1 MLNLCFTKCKNSF
14 YRPCIQ
20 FHRMTIIMQII
31 FNAKI
36 ASNSSALPS
45 CSAITWRSY
54 ETNKTFG
61 WYREMQNSQRSDVL
75 QKPLG
80 SDPGAQMP
88 AVLLVTV
95 AHHPSEPLVRIPGR
109 GHCSTPRSAGLRMEG
124 ALHAGQLL
132 LVSLSPSSCDS
143 CSLFA
148 LTVHRVP
155 CPTRG
160 KWWPNEHSYIL
171 KRVLC
176 GQHHLKS
183 PFADQP
189 VVFCPLMTHY
199 HFWMCA
205 VSPLPTSIVH
215 VKNVLPCPAEEL
227 WEVTVWWICHLDTD
241 WAAFRESKWGLSQ
254 GSLYRASVLIM
265 WKQFRF
271 AENQTASVV
280 NVRCRTQKNALY
292 PNKWLKSWK
301 WISLLSFLRSICR
314 KQF

>member
-1 MLNLCFTKCKNSF
+1 M
-14 YRPCIQ
+14 
-20 FHRMTIIMQII
+20 
-31 FNAKI
+31 
-36 ASNSSALPS
+36 
-45 CSAITWRSY
+45 WRSHLILHITFMLSHY
-54 ETNKTFG
+54 LKELWNK
-61 WYREMQNSQRSDVL
+61 QNIWMLQRNAELTEIRCVTEASGVRPRSSDASCAPSSCGTS
-75 QKPLG
+75 PLWA
-80 SDPGAQMP
+80 SGAHSWKG
-88 AVLLVTV
+88 AL
-95 AHHPSEPLVRIPGR
+95 
-109 GHCSTPRSAGLRMEG
+109 STPRSAGLRMEG

-143 CSLFA
+143 CSLFV

-160 KWWPNEHSYIL
+160 KWWPNEHFCVL
-171 KRVLC
+171 KPVLH

-189 VVFCPLMTHY
+189 VAFCPLMIHY

-205 VSPLPTSIVH
+205 MSPLVTSIVH

-227 WEVTVWWICHLDTD
+227 WEVTVWWICRLDTD
-241 WAAFRESKWGLSQ
+241 WAAFQESKWGLSQ

-271 AENQTASVV
+271 AENQTTSVV
-280 NVRCRTQKNALY
+280 NVRCRTQKNARY
-292 PNKWLKSWK
+292 PNKWLKPWT
-301 WISLLSFLRSICR
+301 WISLLSFLRSICW